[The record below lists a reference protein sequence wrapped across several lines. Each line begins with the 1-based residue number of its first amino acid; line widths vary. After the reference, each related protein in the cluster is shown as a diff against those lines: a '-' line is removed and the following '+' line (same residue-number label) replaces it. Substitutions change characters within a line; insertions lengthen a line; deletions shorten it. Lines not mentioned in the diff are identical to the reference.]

1 MKVKYSFFAS
11 VASLA
16 LCAVGLFS
24 SCEDKCVGCQC
35 DAFVVNHVVNA
46 DSMDVPLTQ
55 LDAKTTVVIVGSGL
69 STTNG
74 VYLVDKDNNSYSV
87 YLNPAFVSDN
97 AIVITLDSDANNVRT
112 EKVVVTSNTGCE
124 RVIEL
129 AKPVPSPSIKM
140 FYSEFVPDGDTLR
153 IAGDAFLSVPGDSL
167 KVYFFDKDGNK
178 ISAKYKTAH
187 DDCELL
193 VVVPEG
199 VADSKPV
206 VVSNKFGECTSS
218 MLFRDT
224 RNVFLD
230 FDKTI
235 AKHYEGTTGYVYGAI
250 DSFSYDWSAKIKANA
265 VQKPLYDEL
274 LSVMGGKFPAPC
286 SGYYQAIVTDGL
298 GFYFDDEACMI
309 YYIPA
314 SLQTPYRN
322 LLGDF
327 VNEDL
332 ENLVLKF
339 EIYIPSAVPFASYL
353 YTVFSA
359 YASEIEDEFYDI
371 YDNLDYGF
379 FSRDLTKVRTFDT
392 ETYSC
397 SGEGTGVPAA
407 WLNMMT
413 LSVDDSKSDPIVTLA
428 KPFDTGDRWMTVAI
442 PLKRSSFR
450 YNPSSYKLATNDNYI
465 SCGQLDKNRD
475 FGNFFLHSDSYGFQ
489 DKIPGSKTCGN
500 KGFCAFDNFR
510 IVPDDGGG
518 VRFSKYY
525 GPTPTSKYPF

>member
-1 MKVKYSFFAS
+1 MKVKYNFLAS

-16 LCAVGLFS
+16 VCAVGLFS

-35 DAFVVNHVVNA
+35 DAFVVDHVVNA

-69 STTNG
+69 STANG

-87 YLNPAFVSDN
+87 YLNPAFVTDN
-97 AIVITLDSDANNVRT
+97 AIVITLDSEANNVRT
-112 EKVVVTSNTGCE
+112 EKVVVTSSTGCE
-124 RVIEL
+124 KIIDL
-129 AKPVPSPSIKM
+129 AKPVPAPSIKM
-140 FYSEFVPDGDTLR
+140 FYSEFVADGDTLR

-167 KVYFFDKDGNK
+167 KVYFFDKNGNK

-206 VVSNKFGECTSS
+206 VVSNKFGECTSK

-224 RNVFLD
+224 RNIFLD
-230 FDKTI
+230 FDKII
-235 AKHYEGTTGYVYGAI
+235 AKHYEKEEGIVYGAL
-250 DSFSYDWSAKIKANA
+250 DSLSFDWSPKIKTSASK
-265 VQKPLYDEL
+265 VLYDDL
-274 LSVMGGKFPAPC
+274 LKAMGGKFPDPC
-286 SGYYQAIVTDGL
+286 NGYYQAIVTDGKDFNF
-298 GFYFDDEACMI
+298 GEEAMI

-314 SLQTPYRN
+314 SLAVPERN
-322 LLGDF
+322 FLGSFID
-327 VNEDL
+327 EDL

-339 EIYIPSAVPFASYL
+339 EIFIPSAVPYATYL
-353 YTVFSA
+353 YAVFSA
-359 YASEIEDEFYDI
+359 YGSEIEDNFYDI

-379 FSRDLTKVRTFDT
+379 FSRDLTKVKTFDT
-392 ETYSC
+392 ETYTC
-397 SGEGTGVPAA
+397 TGEGTGVPAA

-413 LSVDDSKSDPIVTLA
+413 LSVDDSKSDPTVTLA

-450 YNPSSYKLATNDNYI
+450 YNPSSYKLATNDNLI
-465 SCGQLDKNRD
+465 SCGQLEKNRD
-475 FGNFFLHSDSYGFQ
+475 FGNFFLHADSYGFQ
-489 DKIPGSKTCGN
+489 DKIPASKECGN

-510 IVPDDGGG
+510 IVPEDGGG
-518 VRFSKYY
+518 VRFTKYY